1 LRRNS
6 PLIPKGEDDL
16 RLTRNT
22 YQNGWIETRPSKKQ
36 GLVFVYR
43 WRERKPTG
51 GYEKRTELIGPVSV
65 LKTETNAW
73 RRIEHRRLEINS
85 EDSQRDT
92 VTMNDV
98 ISRYLEEEL
107 PELRHSTADAY
118 RSYLVNHIKPR
129 WGNHPVGKMKPFGVE
144 LWLKQLALAPKTKG
158 HLQNLLRVL
167 FNCAM
172 RWELVDI
179 RENPMKLVRV
189 RGGSKRTKE
198 PKVLTIPQFQQLV
211 QALNNPYRTMVILD
225 LATGLRCSEL
235 FALKWCDV
243 MWDDLTLLVRR
254 GIVDTVVSDVKTEY
268 SRAGMPLDPAL
279 AEVLLNWQRTTEFN
293 KPEDW
298 IFASPFK
305 ASTMPWQPWRVQQ
318 RHIAPAAVR
327 CGIGHIGWHTF
338 RHTFRSLL
346 DETGAPLKVQQE
358 LMRHADIRTTMNIY
372 GKAMEKSKREAHG
385 KVVRLVLASQVA

>member
-1 LRRNS
+1 MRQTRNS
-6 PLIPKGEDDL
+6 
-16 RLTRNT
+16 

-43 WRERKPTG
+43 WRERSPDG
-51 GYEKRTELIGPVSV
+51 GYTKLSELIGPVSV

-73 RRIEHRRLEINS
+73 RAVEHRKLEINS
-85 EDSQRDT
+85 EDSKRET
-92 VTMNDV
+92 VTVNTL

-118 RSYLVNHIKPR
+118 RSYLANHIKPR
-129 WGNHPVGKMKPFGVE
+129 WGNHPVAELKPLGVE
-144 LWLKQLALAPKTKG
+144 LWLKQLHLAPKSKG

-179 RENPMKLVRV
+179 GANPMKLVRV

-198 PKVLTIPQFQQLV
+198 PKVLTIPQFHKLV
-211 QALNNPYRTMVILD
+211 QELDDPYRTMMILD

-235 FALKWCDV
+235 LALKWCDV
-243 MWDDLTLLVRR
+243 IWDDLTLLVRR
-254 GIVDTVVSDVKTEY
+254 GIVDGVVSDVKTEY

-279 AEVLLNWQRTTEFN
+279 AEVLLNWRRTAEFN

-305 ASTMPWQPWRVQQ
+305 AGKKPWQPWRVQQ

-327 CGIGHIGWHTF
+327 VGIGHIGWHTF
-338 RHTFRSLL
+338 RHTFRTLL

-372 GKAMEKSKREAHG
+372 GKAMERSKREAHG
-385 KVVRLVLASQVA
+385 KVVRLVLAPQVA